1 MLAHRLIIRD
11 ESFSNHYTR
20 IQTQSEKGSRFCY
33 YPKAMNQT
41 AQNPPI
47 RSCPLNYTHKI
58 TQKKQNNPVKKWGS
72 AVDWE
77 KLGAWISVMCLYK
90 YTQSWNDRKCT
101 WILSVPFVLFS
112 FIIFFLHFCHVF
124 FFFFFTCIWYSNR
137 VCTNAPW
144 IWDSWDTTLQSGNVC
159 FYLFV
164 LFSSLFA
171 RVCMRKCKLKRQFPW
186 KWKFCHLLTLKF
198 FHTCMIFFLLQKTNN
213 IFVHAQVWSNVRESK
228 WQTFHL
234 WVNNPFKNQNRRNWK
249 MVLIFCNNRFKHRSV
264 CVCVFMCG
272 DPETAGGGNLWQGY
286 FLWQDLHPLALISL
300 ISDRSVMF
308 VPWMSSVSLCRAD
321 FRILGLHL

>member
-47 RSCPLNYTHKI
+47 RSCLLNYTHKI

-124 FFFFFTCIWYSNR
+124 FLFFLHVFDTAIVYVQMHLEFETPETLRSSQGMCVFIYLYCFR
-137 VCTNAPW
+137 VC
-144 IWDSWDTTLQSGNVC
+144 SHVYVC
-159 FYLFV
+159 
-164 LFSSLFA
+164 
-171 RVCMRKCKLKRQFPW
+171 
-186 KWKFCHLLTLKF
+186 
-198 FHTCMIFFLLQKTNN
+198 
-213 IFVHAQVWSNVRESK
+213 E
-228 WQTFHL
+228 
-234 WVNNPFKNQNRRNWK
+234 
-249 MVLIFCNNRFKHRSV
+249 
-264 CVCVFMCG
+264 
-272 DPETAGGGNLWQGY
+272 
-286 FLWQDLHPLALISL
+286 
-300 ISDRSVMF
+300 
-308 VPWMSSVSLCRAD
+308 SVS
-321 FRILGLHL
+321 